1 MQLAEQWT
9 GPVMTDG
16 KNSQAVPRPVVWV
29 FSSGHFMARGWA
41 IRPAGRSSTL
51 SVEEIS
57 LQHHTVPCLFV
68 CLFVCLLLVDWRR
81 CMCSFSTT
89 TFTICCRWKTCGRSV
104 SGRHRWTWVV
114 CRPAVSTGLNVIKLT
129 EWLIQYCYSLHCVA
143 HSRAVMSLSVCPLA
157 YLKNHTAKLHQIL
170 SACGR
175 CWVLCWHVI
184 YFLLQVLW
192 MLWMFFRNGPYG
204 ASLYSH

>member
-68 CLFVCLLLVDWRR
+68 CLFVCLLLVD
-81 CMCSFSTT
+81 
-89 TFTICCRWKTCGRSV
+89 
-104 SGRHRWTWVV
+104 
-114 CRPAVSTGLNVIKLT
+114 
-129 EWLIQYCYSLHCVA
+129 
-143 HSRAVMSLSVCPLA
+143 
-157 YLKNHTAKLHQIL
+157 
-170 SACGR
+170 
-175 CWVLCWHVI
+175 
-184 YFLLQVLW
+184 
-192 MLWMFFRNGPYG
+192 
-204 ASLYSH
+204 